1 MQSAIALLIVGTVIA
16 TLGAAAIIVY
26 VFRRRAH
33 ERFLLWFGL
42 FSILYG
48 TILVVR
54 NSVFRLGFG
63 QPDEVWISVE
73 RLLSLAT
80 IIPGLLLFEEFYG
93 PGWRSSIRWLLGVYC
108 ALSAVAIGSMV
119 FPHPFRIA
127 MPPGAVLVIMVP
139 AMLFVFG
146 IWKR

>member
-16 TLGAAAIIVY
+16 TLGAAAIVVH

-54 NSVFRLGFG
+54 TSVFRLGFG
-63 QPDEVWISVE
+63 QPQE
-73 RLLSLAT
+73 LLDFDRAPHK
-80 IIPGLLLFEEFYG
+80 PGYDY
-93 PGWRSSIRWLLGVYC
+93 S
-108 ALSAVAIGSMV
+108 
-119 FPHPFRIA
+119 
-127 MPPGAVLVIMVP
+127 GAF
-139 AMLFVFG
+139 AF
-146 IWKR
+146 